1 MNYKKTILLF
11 ISLLCFTN
19 TISAQKNISTEIDSL
34 MKWSNEKGLF
44 NGNVLVSKNNEIIY
58 KSSFGYTN
66 SSKTTNLTDDSK
78 FNIGSITKEFSA
90 VALLQL
96 KEKGKLKLSD
106 KVSEFLPE
114 LPTWTNEV
122 TIKDLLQYTSG
133 IPDVNWKK
141 IKSNKDIFEDLKSI
155 HTLDFKPGTE
165 YDYNN
170 NNFFLRLSI
179 IEKITGEKYNDYI
192 SKYIFIPN
200 EMSTAEI
207 TPILSVQNIA
217 IGFNNKLIDDKPDF
231 LVGGA
236 FITTTDLLKF
246 LNQLHSNK
254 IISKKSLYELG
265 KQFQENAQSSLG
277 KAEYRNK
284 HLIRHIHDGRGG
296 NYDAIMISDLENNFD
311 IILLSNNHQG
321 KLFEI
326 SDAIVAILKNQ
337 EYIFPQKP
345 IDKKQP

>member
-1 MNYKKTILLF
+1 MNHKKTTILLF
-11 ISLLCFTN
+11 VILICFTN
-19 TISAQKNISTEIDSL
+19 SLSAQKDISTQIDSL
-34 MKWSNEKGLF
+34 MKWSNENGIF
-44 NGNVLVSKNNEIIY
+44 NGNILVSKNNEVIY

-66 SSKTTNLTDDSK
+66 SSKTTKLTNDYK

-90 VALLQL
+90 IALLQL
-96 KEKGKLKLSD
+96 KEKDKLELSD
-106 KVSEFLPE
+106 KVSKFLPE
-114 LPTWTNEV
+114 LPQWANEV
-122 TIKDLLQYTSG
+122 TIRDLLQYTSG

-141 IKSNKDIFEDLKSI
+141 IKSNEDIFEDIKSI
-155 HTLDFKPGTE
+155 HTLKFKPGTA
-165 YDYNN
+165 YNYNN

-179 IEKITGEKYNDYI
+179 IERITGIKYKDYN
-192 SKYIFIPN
+192 YIFMPN
-200 EMSTAEI
+200 SMSTAEI
-207 TPILSVQNIA
+207 TPIEEVQNIA

-236 FITTTDLLKF
+236 FVTTADLLKF

-284 HLIRHIHDGRGG
+284 HLIRHMHDGRGG

-311 IILLSNNHQG
+311 IILLSNNYQG

-326 SDAIVAILKNQ
+326 SDAIVAILNNQ
-337 EYIFPQKP
+337 EYILPQEV
-345 IDKKQP
+345 IDTK